1 MTEGTLRARIKVK
14 KQNKEVGGAGRLVTF
29 SKNTEEEL
37 KEFIATMSR
46 LGFNPSR
53 SQLQDI
59 VQDYVTIKTTESTF
73 KNKTGSGDLFNV
85 INYQWKK
92 LTLLVLHE
100 SQQLPTLF

>member
-37 KEFIATMSR
+37 KECIATMCR

-53 SQLQDI
+53 SQLKDI
-59 VQDYVTIKTTESTF
+59 VQDYITIKKLKVPLKITVQE
-73 KNKTGSGDLFNV
+73 KTGSGDLFNV
-85 INYQWKK
+85 INYQ
-92 LTLLVLHE
+92 
-100 SQQLPTLF
+100 